1 MDKSMTASAKRIRII
16 CTVTLMIVGMF
27 CMVPLLWVVLNSFKT
42 NLEFQLSY
50 SNITDRMSYLK
61 AVLPASVTLENYIQ
75 LFTGESLP
83 NASHI
88 DTMIINSLAVSL
100 SQTVIVL
107 VITSLSTFAY
117 ERLNFPAGN
126 TIFWTLFFLSLIPNT
141 ISILP
146 LFKICHAM
154 GWVNDINALIWPN
167 VTGVM
172 NIFLL
177 KNFMK
182 SIPKEM
188 DEAARID
195 GAGSFQIYR
204 LVILP
209 SMKPVM
215 MVVALFAFRH
225 AWNDYLWPT
234 IVMNNPKSQT
244 LTSGLALL
252 AGQYETGQWT
262 HLLASTVIS
271 MLPPLLL
278 YFTSQRYF
286 LQGISVQASVKG

>member
-1 MDKSMTASAKRIRII
+1 MEKSMIASEKRIRLI
-16 CTVTLMIVGMF
+16 CTVVLLVVGAF
-27 CMVPLLWVVLNSFKT
+27 CMIPLLWVLLNSFKT
-42 NLEFQLSY
+42 NMEFQLSY
-50 SNITDRMSYLK
+50 SRIDGRMSYLR
-61 AVLPASVTLENYIQ
+61 AVLPERINFENYIQ
-75 LFTGESLP
+75 LFTGEGLP
-83 NASHI
+83 NASNI
-88 DTMIINSLAVSL
+88 DRMIINSLVVSI
-100 SQTVIVL
+100 SQTAIVL
-107 VITSLSTFAY
+107 LITSLATFAY
-117 ERLNFPAGN
+117 ERLDFPAGN

-146 LFKICHAM
+146 LFKICHAL
-154 GWVNDINALIWPN
+154 GWVNNINALIWPK

-188 DEAARID
+188 DEAATID
-195 GAGSFQIYR
+195 GAGSFAIYR

-209 SMKPVM
+209 SMKPVL

-234 IVMNNPKSQT
+234 IVMNNPKNQT

-271 MLPPLLL
+271 MMPPLLL
-278 YFTSQRYF
+278 YFTCQRYF

>member
-1 MDKSMTASAKRIRII
+1 MEKSMIATEKKIRFI
-16 CTVTLMIVGMF
+16 CTVSLLIVGAF
-27 CMVPLLWVVLNSFKT
+27 CMIPLLWVLLNSFKT
-42 NLEFQLSY
+42 NMEFQLSY
-50 SNITDRMSYLK
+50 SNIDSRASYLR
-61 AVLPASVTLENYIQ
+61 AVLPERINFENYVQ

-83 NASHI
+83 NASNI
-88 DTMIINSLAVSL
+88 DRMIINSLVVSI

-107 VITSLSTFAY
+107 LITSLATFAY
-117 ERLNFPAGN
+117 ERLDFPAGN

-146 LFKICHAM
+146 LFKICHAL
-154 GWVNDINALIWPN
+154 GWVNDVNALIWPK

-188 DEAARID
+188 DEAATID
-195 GAGSFQIYR
+195 GAGSFAIYR

-209 SMKPVM
+209 SMKPVL

-234 IVMNNPKSQT
+234 IVMNNPQNQT

-271 MLPPLLL
+271 MIPPLLL
-278 YFTSQRYF
+278 YFTCQRYF